1 MNYLKINNIKINW
14 DRMIDLDHF
23 SDALIISADYDGKP
37 MTREQITKLNNDRD
51 FVYQCVMNQLF

>member
-1 MNYLKINNIKINW
+1 M
-14 DRMIDLDHF
+14 DLDHF